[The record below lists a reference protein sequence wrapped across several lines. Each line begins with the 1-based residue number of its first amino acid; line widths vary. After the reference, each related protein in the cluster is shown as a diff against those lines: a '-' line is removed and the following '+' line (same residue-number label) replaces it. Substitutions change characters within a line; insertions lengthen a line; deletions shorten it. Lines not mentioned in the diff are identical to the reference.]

1 MKRQTQ
7 TVSEPA
13 VNDEDDDDDDLVTM
27 REMPSRMKY
36 SSSGGSEGGGAFVS
50 THDVVYTILKPFP
63 PLMFLPFPIP
73 PFCPFS
79 SLHGKTP
86 YLWLVKRSST
96 YVMLSLV
103 HCYH

>member
-36 SSSGGSEGGGAFVS
+36 SSSGGSEGG
-50 THDVVYTILKPFP
+50 
-63 PLMFLPFPIP
+63 
-73 PFCPFS
+73 
-79 SLHGKTP
+79 
-86 YLWLVKRSST
+86 R
-96 YVMLSLV
+96 LSP
-103 HCYH
+103 HMM